1 MWQTFY
7 HQFETYF
14 YMNIIATTIP
24 TDLED
29 TEIPGF
35 CIQEL
40 DAEVWTL
47 SLDAG
52 SRMLDFGYWTL
63 DARLWTMDD
72 GQSF

>member
-1 MWQTFY
+1 
-7 HQFETYF
+7 
-14 YMNIIATTIP
+14 MNIIATTIP

-63 DARLWTMDD
+63 DARLWTMDA